1 MKKSRAKKSVFSAK
15 NSRGMKTVAAI
26 VLCAVGAISS
36 LGIFV
41 GWQTAS
47 VNQNCASSVEIQKKK
62 TEHSLSCSSAF
73 FVLRRS
79 NLLPLSIVAKIVFR
93 NQNLISRRREPRK
106 NAVRQRKKFFHEIH
120 APVYE
125 SGLPLSRKTFVFD
138 YNFLPLKNQP
148 KRAKNHYNVFRKF
161 NQPFR

>member
-1 MKKSRAKKSVFSAK
+1 M
-15 NSRGMKTVAAI
+15 
-26 VLCAVGAISS
+26 
-36 LGIFV
+36 
-41 GWQTAS
+41 
-47 VNQNCASSVEIQKKK
+47 
-62 TEHSLSCSSAF
+62 SCSSAF

-93 NQNLISRRREPRK
+93 NQNLIK

-138 YNFLPLKNQP
+138 DNFLPLKNQP
-148 KRAKNHYNVFRKF
+148 KRAKKV
-161 NQPFR
+161 